1 MEIANFRFDRCF
13 LQILG
18 DVIFKSC
25 TVISTTFSLFSN
37 VSSALNSTGNGTSS
51 EEEEVVGCQHG
62 DQHVGDQHG
71 DDQHVVTIMILLLNM
86 VVYHHDG
93 QLMWWGWLR

>member
-62 DQHVGDQHG
+62 DQHVGYQRGDDQHVGDQHG
-71 DDQHVVTIMILLLNM
+71 DDQHVG
-86 VVYHHDG
+86 YHHDFIVQHG
-93 QLMWWGWLR
+93 CLSP

>member
-1 MEIANFRFDRCF
+1 MEMANFRFDRCYHQT
-13 LQILG
+13 LGLIILG
-18 DVIFKSC
+18 VIFKSC
-25 TVISTTFSLFSN
+25 TVISITFSLFSN

-71 DDQHVVTIMILLLNM
+71 DDQHIDDQHGDDQHVG
-86 VVYHHDG
+86 D
-93 QLMWWGWLR
+93 